1 MTIQSI
7 NWIGALAALAA
18 AGLWFWASLIEV
30 PNNQDT
36 FIEQLQRISRL
47 SAYAAAAAGVAAIC
61 AALALVRAFQ

>member
-47 SAYAAAAAGVAAIC
+47 NAYAAAAAGVAAIC